1 MDGHKSHIKLDVI
14 DCCRQNGIILFCLPP
29 QMTHALQ
36 LLDVSIFKSLK
47 DRYAKAV
54 KSFTQKKVAVIKR
67 EFSKV
72 LKGPF
77 KQAFSIPNI

>member
-1 MDGHKSHIKLDVI
+1 
-14 DCCRQNGIILFCLPP
+14 
-29 QMTHALQ
+29 MTHALQ
-36 LLDVSIFKSLK
+36 PLDVSVFKSLK

-72 LKGPF
+72 LKGLF